1 MAEVNNLFGRH
12 VRRAVLAGAVSVAC
26 FASAPPLSGAA
37 AGTVGVLSVSQV
49 HTLFA
54 AHGIELEPSTFA
66 KAKSR
71 FLIPAS
77 LSHNVVVLVPEPA
90 HAQGLADLVVLV
102 WTHPSKAQ
110 QASATWVHALQDR
123 DGWFAV
129 DYNVIWSST
138 HEAET
143 GSLILH
149 AITNKIII
157 EECVAG
163 GQSATACAKLV
174 A

>member
-1 MAEVNNLFGRH
+1 MRNTLLGRQL
-12 VRRAVLAGAVSVAC
+12 RSAVIAGAVFAAC
-26 FASAPPLSGAA
+26 AAIAAPLSDGAA
-37 AGTVGVLSVSQV
+37 TTAGVLTVGQV
-49 HTLFA
+49 RTLFS
-54 AHGIELEPSTFA
+54 AHGIELEPSTLT
-66 KAKSR
+66 KARSR

-77 LSHNVVVLVPEPA
+77 LSQNVVVLVPEPG
-90 HAQGLADLVVLV
+90 HAQGLSDLVILV

-138 HEAET
+138 REAET

-149 AITNKIII
+149 AITDKIIV
-157 EECVAG
+157 EECMAG
-163 GQSATACAKLV
+163 GQSATACAKLI